1 MAEEKVT
8 PGIEEKSII
17 EDRKNGPVN
26 DRMKKLSFKQPVHL
40 KNRPREVFRGVAST
54 HYSVFGEVGE

>member
-1 MAEEKVT
+1 MAGEKVT

-26 DRMKKLSFKQPVHL
+26 DRMKKPSFKRPVHL
-40 KNRPREVFRGVAST
+40 KNRPKRGISWRT
-54 HYSVFGEVGE
+54 TT